1 VGTLKRA
8 YNQRMRPPAVFF
20 VAVLLLGSALQA
32 QNQLIGPG
40 DILVVKLVSKWGE
53 ISKTVLRV
61 TPEGKIKPPPLK
73 GMDSSEDLG
82 VNGLALI
89 DAAKELQQRYE
100 TDAIT
105 RRRGSLSADHSVEL
119 RVQVVIERGTID
131 QLLRQ

>member
-1 VGTLKRA
+1 
-8 YNQRMRPPAVFF
+8 MFF